1 MQSKP
6 LFSLYSDL
14 IGLEQSLDLLIYQ
27 TMGRCLSSE
36 NDRTF
41 LDSTVEASM
50 VKETSFISPNRAT
63 TSLCTTIF

>member
-50 VKETSFISPNRAT
+50 VKETSFKSPN
-63 TSLCTTIF
+63 